1 LISRAHLTIIHYYI
15 QLNNG
20 DIIVFFKRGKVMQR
34 NETTLSQRRES
45 LLSTHTVLRNTYLL
59 LSLTLLFS
67 AAAAGFA
74 TMTQASFGSSIVAF
88 IFSFILLFATT
99 ALRNS
104 GWGILAV
111 FAFTGCM
118 GYSLGPMLN
127 SFIHGYSN
135 GGQLILTALGGTGIT
150 FFICSAYVL
159 VTKKELS
166 HWNKFLMIG
175 LVVCI
180 VAMLANIFL
189 KMPAMQLAI
198 STLLTLISTL
208 LILYDTSRIIHNGE
222 RNYIM
227 ATVSLYLDIQMLFQ
241 NLLMLL
247 GAFNNNK

>member
-1 LISRAHLTIIHYYI
+1 
-15 QLNNG
+15 
-20 DIIVFFKRGKVMQR
+20 MQF
-34 NETTLSQRRES
+34 NDNTLVRQES

-67 AAAAGFA
+67 AVCAWFA
-74 TMTQASFGSSIVAF
+74 VATQASYMSSLVTMLAGFG
-88 IFSFILLFATT
+88 LLFVTS

-104 GWGILAV
+104 GWGIVAI

-118 GYSLGPMLN
+118 GYSMGPLLN
-127 SFIHGYSN
+127 HFIRGYSN

-150 FFICSAYVL
+150 FFATSAYVL
-159 VTKKELS
+159 VTKKDMS
-166 HWNKFLMIG
+166 HLGKFLMIG

-180 VAMLANIFL
+180 VASIGNIFL

-198 STLLTLISTL
+198 SSLMVFISTML
-208 LILYDTSRIIHNGE
+208 MMYDTSRILHNGE

-227 ATVSLYLDIQMLFQ
+227 ATISLYLDIQMLFQ

-247 GAFNNNK
+247 GIFNQKD